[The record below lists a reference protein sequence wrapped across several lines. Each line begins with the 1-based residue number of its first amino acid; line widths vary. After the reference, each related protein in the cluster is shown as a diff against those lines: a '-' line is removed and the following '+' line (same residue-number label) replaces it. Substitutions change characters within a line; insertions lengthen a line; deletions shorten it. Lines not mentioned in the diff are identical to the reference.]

1 MTEDPNLPGE
11 VVRWRHGPNPD
22 LVQTGLHKET
32 TWNHRGAFF
41 PDRFAAQ
48 NCVCCGATYYFD
60 QGFTCVCPYT
70 QTWVQDELDRITC
83 ANHLMEKMKD
93 GLFGANRGEFTLPG
107 DRKPFYKRP
116 DARATA
122 PIVHR

>member
-1 MTEDPNLPGE
+1 MSD
-11 VVRWRHGPNPD
+11 GPN
-22 LVQTGLHKET
+22 VQTGDLKET

-41 PDRFAAQ
+41 PDRSAAQ
-48 NCVCCGATYYFD
+48 NCVCCDAAYYFD
-60 QGFTCVCPYT
+60 QGFGCVCMYT
-70 QTWVQDELDRITC
+70 NTWIQDELDRITC
-83 ANHLMEKMKD
+83 SHHLFDKMKD

-107 DRKPFYKRP
+107 GNQPFYKRP